1 MPNINGDNLVSVI
14 AAGDTSAITNIDY
27 MPLVTAAA
35 VALMA
40 MAALAVYAAVCN
52 TLKQINKGELPY
64 ALQQT
69 NS

>member
-1 MPNINGDNLVSVI
+1 MANSEQSKWRDFLK
-14 AAGDTSAITNIDY
+14 
-27 MPLVTAAA
+27 PLVTAAA
-35 VALMA
+35 VALTA